1 MTFRILAVLALLA
14 FAGCG
19 SSDPGPEAE
28 AAGADAVT
36 IEHKFGTTEI
46 PPNPERVVTVGF
58 SEQDAVLALGIVPVG
73 EREFLGGYEYRD
85 RPWAQDA
92 LGGEQPAS
100 IGGEEINFERVAAQ
114 RPDVIIGVNS
124 GMTEDEYDRL
134 SRIAPTVA
142 QSDEHID
149 FGVPWQEQTLTI
161 GKALGRD
168 AEARKLVDEIEAQF
182 AQARAR
188 HPELDASFIMAY
200 GGKGEFGAHASG
212 DYRVGFFS
220 DLGLRTPERIDELAG
235 EGFFIDLDEE
245 QFRLL
250 DQDVV
255 VLFGSREDI
264 ENDPVFERLDAFEQ
278 ERVVYLDLTD
288 QFAGALGF
296 ASPLSLP
303 YLLEEA
309 VPKLAAA
316 ADGDPSTTEPD
327 PA

>member
-14 FAGCG
+14 FAAGCG
-19 SSDPGPEAE
+19 SSDPAAE
-28 AAGADAVT
+28 PGSGAVS

-46 PPNPERVVTVGF
+46 PADPERVVTIGF
-58 SEQDAVLALGIVPVG
+58 SEQDTVLALGVVPVG
-73 EREFLGGYEYRD
+73 EREFTGGYKYRE
-85 RPWAQDA
+85 RPWAQEA
-92 LGGEQPAS
+92 LNGEQPAS
-100 IGGEEINFERVAAQ
+100 VGAEEINFERVAAQ

-124 GMTEDEYDRL
+124 GMTKDEYDRL

-149 FGVPWQEQTLTI
+149 FGVPWQEQALTV
-161 GKALGRD
+161 GKALGRE
-168 AEARKLVDEIEAQF
+168 AEAQQLVDDVEAQF
-182 AQARAR
+182 AQAREE
-188 HPELDASFIMAY
+188 HPEFDTSFLMAY

-212 DYRVGFFS
+212 DYRVGFFT
-220 DLGLRTPERIDELAG
+220 DLGFKSAPKIDELAG
-235 EGFFIDLDEE
+235 DSFFIDLDEE

-255 VLFGSREDI
+255 VMFGERDEV
-264 ENDPVFERLDAFEQ
+264 EQDPVLGRLPAFREG
-278 ERVVYLDLTD
+278 RVVYLDLTD
-288 QFAGALGF
+288 QIAGALGF

-303 YLLEEA
+303 YLLDEA

-327 PA
+327 PE